1 MELKRIQNKIYEIR
15 GQRVML
21 DFDLAEM
28 YETETKRLKEAVR
41 RNMDRFPDDFMFK
54 LSNDEYENLRTQFA
68 TSNRGGTRYM
78 PFAFTEQGV
87 AMLSSVLS
95 SKKAIQVN
103 IAVIR
108 AFVVLRQHLADYKD
122 IRNCNEIN
130 YTFWLVLLP
139 FLFVVNSL
147 NIIGYSHRLRL
158 KKEQNYVAN
167 SAHFISLQFLKENIA
182 TLEKQMN
189 LNFKDINQALHYL
202 LNKDEQQVSQHE
214 RKQIGFKK

>member
-1 MELKRIQNKIYEIR
+1 MELQLIQNKIYEIR

-54 LSNDEYENLRTQFA
+54 LSNDEYENLRTQNA
-68 TSNRGGTRYM
+68 TSKRGGTRYM

-87 AMLSSVLS
+87 AMLSSVLN

-122 IRNCNEIN
+122 
-130 YTFWLVLLP
+130 
-139 FLFVVNSL
+139 
-147 NIIGYSHRLRL
+147 
-158 KKEQNYVAN
+158 
-167 SAHFISLQFLKENIA
+167 LKENIA